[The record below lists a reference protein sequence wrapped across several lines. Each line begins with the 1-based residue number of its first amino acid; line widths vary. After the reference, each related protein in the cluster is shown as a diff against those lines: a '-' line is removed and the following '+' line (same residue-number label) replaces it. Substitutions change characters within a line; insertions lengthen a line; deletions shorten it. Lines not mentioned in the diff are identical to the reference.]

1 MIIIIFLQGIYTYF
15 ELGVSPNDPNT
26 PVVYSITDGI
36 ALNSMVFHIQSFTP
50 GAPPSTTFNV
60 PLMCGGPSQEMKHM
74 HYSPQLVMPPYMLD
88 LTGERFKSMLGVG
101 KP

>member
-1 MIIIIFLQGIYTYF
+1 MQGVYSYS
-15 ELGVSPNDPNT
+15 ELGVSLNDPNT
-26 PVVYSITDGI
+26 PVVCRFTDGYGM
-36 ALNSMVFHIQSFTP
+36 NSMVFHIQSFTP

-60 PLMCGGPSQEMKHM
+60 PLMCGGLSQEMKHM

-88 LTGERFKSMLGVG
+88 LTGERFKSMPGVG